1 MAITSVER
9 ETLNNALIKQLI
21 QKKMKIKNKSI
32 IMYYLRFC
40 KFYHIEAD
48 IVEQGEGVRRE
59 A

>member
-1 MAITSVER
+1 
-9 ETLNNALIKQLI
+9 
-21 QKKMKIKNKSI
+21 MKIEIKNI